1 LSRFAQG
8 KGESQAVAGVFGLV
22 GVVAIAL
29 AFLNHWL
36 LFGILTW
43 LMMALAMAIGF
54 GPEYRRRAILATII
68 GIFLA
73 YSALLLLLALLD
85 KPGEE
90 LRLILGFPA
99 ATAVLVFGIWPIGM
113 VAGLLYGLV
122 FGQSILPEGKLQAFL
137 RRFGRSEPKR

>member
-1 LSRFAQG
+1 MSRFAHG

-22 GVVAIAL
+22 GVAAIAL

-54 GPEYRRRAILATII
+54 GPEYRRRPILATII

-122 FGQSILPEGKLQAFL
+122 FAQSILPEEKLQAFL

>member
-1 LSRFAQG
+1 M

-22 GVVAIAL
+22 GVAAIAL

-36 LFGILTW
+36 LFGILVW

-54 GPEYRRRAILATII
+54 GPEYRRPPILAAII

-73 YSALLLLLALLD
+73 YSALLLLLVSLD

-90 LRLILGFPA
+90 PHLIWGFPA

-122 FGQSILPEGKLQAFL
+122 FSRSVLPEEKLRAFL
-137 RRFGRSEPKR
+137 SKFGSSEPER

>member
-1 LSRFAQG
+1 MR
-8 KGESQAVAGVFGLV
+8 GEIKALV
-22 GVVAIAL
+22 GFLALVGLAAIVL

-54 GPEYRRRAILATII
+54 GPKYRRGPLLASIV

-73 YSALLLLLALLD
+73 YSALLLLLARLD
-85 KPGEE
+85 STEE

-99 ATAVLVFGIWPIGM
+99 ATAILVFGIWPIGA

-122 FGQSILPEGKLQAFL
+122 FERSVLPEEKLREFI
-137 RRFGRSEPKR
+137 RKFGRSGTGR

>member
-1 LSRFAQG
+1 MR
-8 KGESQAVAGVFGLV
+8 GEIKAVVGFLALV
-22 GVVAIAL
+22 GLAAIVL

-54 GPEYRRRAILATII
+54 GPEYRRGPILGAIV

-73 YSALLLLLALLD
+73 YSALLLLLARLD
-85 KPGEE
+85 STEE

-99 ATAVLVFGIWPIGM
+99 ATAILVFGIWPIGA

-122 FGQSILPEGKLQAFL
+122 FERSVLPEEKLQEFI
-137 RRFGRSEPKR
+137 RKFGRPGPGR